1 LKMSAELSN
10 IESLE
15 KLLGMVQG
23 IKEMKKIIK
32 KLKTVAFADRLNS
45 SSPCGKIRLML
56 TMQWL
61 MNALFACLM
70 RSQGIDPTN
79 SVLKQHLLRIK
90 GRFESI
96 KLIEDMHKRP
106 TVNVGA
112 FKRLLRSALW
122 NPVNRPLKQISAGDD
137 DAECSGIP
145 KKICKTEIAE
155 N

>member
-1 LKMSAELSN
+1 MSAELRN
-10 IESLE
+10 IETLE
-15 KLLGMVQG
+15 KLLGMVHG
-23 IKEMKKIIK
+23 IKEMKNVMKM
-32 KLKTVAFADRLNS
+32 LKRVAFADRLNS
-45 SSPCGKIRLML
+45 SSPCGKIRFML

-61 MNALFACLM
+61 MNALFACFM
-70 RSQGIDPTN
+70 RSKGIDPTN

-96 KLIEDMHKRP
+96 KLIEGMHKRP

-112 FKRLLRSALW
+112 FKRLLRNALW
-122 NPVNRPLKQISAGDD
+122 NPVSRPLKQISAGDD

-145 KKICKTEIAE
+145 KKIRKTEISE